1 MLGDSQVVLTGGAEN
16 MSNAPYALYNS
27 RFGIKLGTDPV
38 VRIKKEL
45 LFRKNYNLETNKFVG
60 YRTHFCSL

>member
-16 MSNAPYALYNS
+16 MSNSPYALYNS

-38 VRIKKEL
+38 VS
-45 LFRKNYNLETNKFVG
+45 KFQGKLINVLVILA
-60 YRTHFCSL
+60 YM

>member
-16 MSNAPYALYNS
+16 MSNSPYALYNS

-38 VRIKKEL
+38 VRIK
-45 LFRKNYNLETNKFVG
+45 RSSTV
-60 YRTHFCSL
+60 